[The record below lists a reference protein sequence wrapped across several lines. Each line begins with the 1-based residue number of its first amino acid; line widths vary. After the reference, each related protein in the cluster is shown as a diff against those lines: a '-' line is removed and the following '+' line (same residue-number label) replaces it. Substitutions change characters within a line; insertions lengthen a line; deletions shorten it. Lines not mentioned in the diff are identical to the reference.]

1 MTPWEKMLL
10 GVGAT
15 YATFKVLTFRRLT
28 PARAVA
34 YAALWPGMD
43 ARPFAET
50 RDPGGLGLLAW
61 GACKMAFGA
70 ALVLFARTGSF
81 RVDAAIVVVGIGF
94 LVHLGLLDA
103 LAGFWRLR
111 GVPVERLFVNPVA
124 ARSLGEFWGRRW
136 NLAFTA
142 VARDRIFKPVAR
154 RWGAGWGTMAT
165 FAFSGLL
172 HDLLISVP
180 AGGGY
185 GLPTLYF
192 LLQGGLV
199 LAERRWRIEGR
210 AWALFWLA
218 APVPLLFH
226 PPFLGAII
234 RPLV

>member
-1 MTPWEKMLL
+1 
-10 GVGAT
+10 
-15 YATFKVLTFRRLT
+15 
-28 PARAVA
+28 
-34 YAALWPGMD
+34 
-43 ARPFAET
+43 
-50 RDPGGLGLLAW
+50 
-61 GACKMAFGA
+61 
-70 ALVLFARTGSF
+70 
-81 RVDAAIVVVGIGF
+81 
-94 LVHLGLLDA
+94 
-103 LAGFWRLR
+103 
-111 GVPVERLFVNPVA
+111 VA